1 MKTKRLPRFSLLFV
15 AFGLLFQAAL
25 AAPGLVPAPPRLSA
39 KAWLLTDYHSGR
51 VLAEHNAD
59 ERVEP
64 ASLTKMMTAYVVLS
78 EMEKGTIGEN
88 DAVLVSEKAWRMQG
102 SKMFIEVGK
111 RVAVHELLKGM
122 VIQSGNDASVAL
134 AEHVAGS
141 EDAFVDLMNLYARR
155 LGLTQTHF
163 ANATGWPNPDHYT
176 TARDLARLAAALIRD
191 FPDHY
196 ELYKEK
202 EYTWNNIRQFNRNR
216 LLWMD
221 DRIDGVKTGHTES
234 AGYCLVA
241 SAAQGDMRL
250 ISVVLGTASDN
261 ARASASR
268 KLLNY
273 GFRFYETFLL
283 HKADEPLTE
292 MRIWKGEQEM
302 LPLGLAEDLYI
313 TIPRGQRKKVKASM
327 TVQQQLVAPARK
339 GQPYGEVTIKLGD
352 EILAEKPL
360 VALQDVPEGNLW
372 RTLVDSVLLMFE

>member
-1 MKTKRLPRFSLLFV
+1 MKTKRMPRFFLLLVGSF
-15 AFGLLFQAAL
+15 LLLQSAL
-25 AAPGLVPAPPRLSA
+25 AAPGLVPAPPRIAA
-39 KAWLLTDYHSGR
+39 KAWLLTDFHSGR

-78 EMEKGTIGEN
+78 ELEKGTIGEN
-88 DAVLVSEKAWRMQG
+88 DEVLVSEKAWRMQG

-111 RVAVHELLKGM
+111 RVPVHELLKGM

-141 EDAFVDLMNLYARR
+141 EDAFVDLMNLYAKR
-155 LGLTQTHF
+155 LGLTHTHF
-163 ANATGWPNPDHYT
+163 ANATGWPHPDHYT
-176 TARDLARLAAALIRD
+176 TARDLAKLAAALIRD
-191 FPDHY
+191 FPEHY
-196 ELYKEK
+196 DLYKEK

-221 DRIDGVKTGHTES
+221 ERVDGVKTGHTES

-352 EILAEKPL
+352 EILAQKPL
-360 VALQDVPEGNLW
+360 VALQDVPEGSLW